1 MKEKDAIKLIGIIKN
16 AKRCEKKLI
25 EFGAARDN
33 KPRVLDIKSKEY
45 LLYEE
50 WAKSLSD
57 LIDDIEN
64 AKYLFNEE
72 DCLKLKEYFNRELT
86 IPEKYEYIVNEINW
100 KKHQSKS
107 RKIVTLRMLLDAFRD
122 KKTHSISCEKEAEYK
137 LFCLVVDEIILLE
150 LFNLCRNVINN
161 KTQKLTVDEQ
171 ELLLKSDSD
180 TIVGFY
186 KIQEIFCSSEYQKL
200 VENLDDKV
208 YGECKDTFKK
218 FQNFKITKD
227 NIVLDKK
234 DDNKQ

>member
-1 MKEKDAIKLIGIIKN
+1 MREKDAIKLIGIIKS

-25 EFGAARDN
+25 EFGNARDN

-64 AKYLFNEE
+64 AKYLFDEE
-72 DCLKLKEYFNRELT
+72 DCLKLKEYFNREVM
-86 IPEKYEYIVNEINW
+86 IPEKYEYIVKEINW
-100 KKHQSKS
+100 KKHQSKE
-107 RKIVTLRMLLDAFRD
+107 RKRVSLRILLDAFRD

-137 LFCLVVDEIILLE
+137 LFCLVVNEVILLD
-150 LFNLCRNVINN
+150 LFNICRNLINN
-161 KTQKLTVDEQ
+161 KTEKLTLEEQ

-180 TIVGFY
+180 TIVRFY

-200 VENLDDKV
+200 VDNLDDNV
-208 YGECKDTFKK
+208 YGKCKDTYKK
-218 FQNFKITKD
+218 FQNFKITKE

-234 DDNKQ
+234 DDNE